1 MSNVIGAL
9 RARVK
14 LQGPV
19 RVADEIGGAAILW
32 SDVAEVWA
40 AVDVL
45 SARQVALYDAA
56 FSAAS
61 HRVVIYSRDDVR
73 HGWRVIWGDR
83 ALRVLGVIDGGGRRI
98 DLICE
103 EEIL

>member
-1 MSNVIGAL
+1 MKGPVASMRSRI
-9 RARVK
+9 K
-14 LQGPV
+14 LQRPV

-32 SDVAEVWA
+32 SDEAEVWA

-45 SARQVALYDAA
+45 SARQVVLYDAA
-56 FSAAS
+56 LSAAS

-83 ALRVLGVIDGGGRRI
+83 VLRVLGVIDGGGRRI
-98 DLICE
+98 DLVCE